1 MLSVKE
7 DEYFIEVNFDP
18 ETFTMGDL
26 RRFKKATNL
35 QYWHDSVS
43 IMEDH
48 ILFGKSR
55 LYHSDEETKQIKDF
69 VKEYNERDKK

>member
-35 QYWHDSVS
+35 QYWEYSVS
-43 IMEDH
+43 VLDDQ
-48 ILFGKSR
+48 ILFGN
-55 LYHSDEETKQIKDF
+55 YSDEKTKQIKDF

>member
-35 QYWHDSVS
+35 QYWEYSVS
-43 IMEDH
+43 VLDDQ
-48 ILFGKSR
+48 ILFGN
-55 LYHSDEETKQIKDF
+55 YSDEETKQIKDF

>member
-35 QYWHDSVS
+35 QYWEYSVS
-43 IMEDH
+43 VLDDH
-48 ILFGKSR
+48 ILFYNR
-55 LYHSDEETKQIKDF
+55 NDEETKQIKDF
-69 VKEYNERDKK
+69 VEEYNRRDKK